1 MIFIE
6 AFRTTFGA
14 ILELVLLGAI
24 GFYLIKRRLL
34 SDEGLQMLSNLVI
47 GLFLPCF
54 IFAEIFKKFTFSL
67 YPDWWTFPLYS
78 VLVSAVG
85 FVLGLAF
92 LRADGELH
100 KDRQEFLGIT
110 TFQNS
115 GYLPLPLVAS
125 LLPAGTAQQM
135 FIYIFLFL
143 LGFNVMIFSF
153 GSWLLCNKSDGRR
166 FDFKHMFNAP
176 VIATL
181 SALVCVFLNIHRFLP
196 DVVFNP
202 IELLGRCAIPLSILV
217 VGGNLASLKTNGH
230 SYAKSLKWGLLIKL
244 IILPFL
250 FLWLVILTKPKPL
263 VGLLLVLQA
272 AMPPATLLSVISKVQ
287 QREGPLVNQA
297 IFYGHLISIVTIP
310 LFLAL
315 FWIFSMTFY

>member
-14 ILELVLLGAI
+14 ILELVLLGAV

-34 SDEGLQMLSNLVI
+34 SDEGLGMLSNLVI

-54 IFAEIFKKFTFSL
+54 IFAEIFKKFTLSL
-67 YPDWWTFPLYS
+67 YPDWWIFPIYS
-78 VLVSAVG
+78 VLVSAAG
-85 FVLGLAF
+85 LVLGLVF
-92 LRADGELH
+92 LRADKDLP
-100 KDRQEFLGIT
+100 KDREEFLSIT

-125 LLPAGTAQQM
+125 LLPADTAQQM

-143 LGFNVMIFSF
+143 LGFNMTIFSF
-153 GSWLLCNKSDGRR
+153 GSWLLCNKKEACR

-181 SALVCVFLNIHRFLP
+181 AALACVFLNISRFLP
-196 DVVFNP
+196 GVVFDP
-202 IELLGRCAIPLSILV
+202 IDLLGRCAIPLSILV
-217 VGGNLASLKTNGH
+217 VGGNLAALKTNGR
-230 SYAKSLKWGLLIKL
+230 SYAKPVAWGLLIKL
-244 IILPFL
+244 AVLPLL
-250 FLWLVILTKPKPL
+250 FLWLVVLMKPKPL

-272 AMPPATLLSVISKVQ
+272 TMPPATLLSIISKAKE
-287 QREGPLVNQA
+287 REGSLINQA

-315 FWIFSMTFY
+315 YWIFAKTFY